1 MPTPSAEIETEIR
14 RPSDANGRGL
24 GAAVKDVTEHA
35 KALVSLELELASL
48 ELKRKAAA
56 LGVGAGLLVGAL
68 VFGLFA
74 LGFAFATVAAALATF
89 LPTWA
94 ALLIVTG
101 FLLLVAGVLGLIG
114 VGRVK
119 RGSPPV
125 PEQAIREAK
134 LTQEALKS
142 DAG

>member
-1 MPTPSAEIETEIR
+1 MHTQSAETEIR
-14 RPSDANGRGL
+14 RPADANGRGL
-24 GAAVKDVTEHA
+24 GTVVKEVTEHA
-35 KALVSLELELASL
+35 KSLVSLEVELASL
-48 ELKRKAAA
+48 ELKRKVAA
-56 LGVGAGLLVGAL
+56 LGVGIGMLVGGA

-74 LGFAFATVAAALATF
+74 LGFGFAAIAAGLATF
-89 LPTWA
+89 MPTWA

-101 FLLLVAGVLGLIG
+101 FLLVVAIILALLGRS
-114 VGRVK
+114 RVNK
-119 RGSPPV
+119 GTPPV